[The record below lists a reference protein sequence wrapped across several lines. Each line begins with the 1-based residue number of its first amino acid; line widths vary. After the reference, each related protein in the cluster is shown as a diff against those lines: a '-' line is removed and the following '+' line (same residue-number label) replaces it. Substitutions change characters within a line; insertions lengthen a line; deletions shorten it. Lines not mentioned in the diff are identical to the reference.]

1 MATRKEINDEFYA
14 GYGDQPRGMTLMD
27 YLSPSSYIDPYQSLR
42 NPPQAAQQMDA
53 QGFRQLSPAEA
64 NTVYDNPRYNPNLS
78 ANAQYDKLFGGN
90 QAVATVENRGSM
102 PSFNLGNLTNYIPSA
117 STIGEYIPTSLPNV
131 FGVNNPLY
139 AGLLGADQSQA
150 LSKQSNVAGLLGAAA
165 ALVQGMGKQGGRRSA
180 AQNIISA
187 LGAGYGSAGQAYQ
200 QGLQNYSQTQQL
212 ALQQRQQAAIE
223 AMKLKYPEYADEIA
237 ANPSGAFR
245 LIAESQAALNKPVVL
260 AEGATLVKPSGEVLF
275 SSTKTKPQARM
286 LTADEI
292 AAQGLPTSGGQKY
305 QVDANGKIDLIQGT
319 APNKPATSIEEFQFY
334 QSQGGKK
341 SYENFMK
348 DKTPST
354 SVTVNTGE
362 LSKGTKGKVEEGV
375 LSSAEAVGRLNNIYS
390 SYKPEY
396 LNIPFR
402 LKQEWSGLASKFK
415 DIPETDKRILAGYS
429 TFKQNALQNL
439 NKTIKDL
446 TGAAMGVQEADR
458 IIASLPNAGTT
469 VFGGDSPQE
478 FESKLDN
485 AIQQTKYALARQ
497 NYALKQGISKDAW
510 EKIDLSD
517 MPTIV
522 EKRADEIAKAYK
534 LNKNNPKDRQT
545 IKRQVAAEFGI
556 PF

>member
-1 MATRKEINDEFYA
+1 MTNDEILKLYEE
-14 GYGDQPRGMTLMD
+14 GYPPELPRKANFFDLLKPDPLRPQIQAYDRRIAQASTPVMSQDSVTQFN
-27 YLSPSSYIDPYQSLR
+27 SAPS
-42 NPPQAAQQMDA
+42 A
-53 QGFRQLSPAEA
+53 
-64 NTVYDNPRYNPNLS
+64 
-78 ANAQYDKLFGGN
+78 
-90 QAVATVENRGSM
+90 NRGS
-102 PSFNLGNLTNYIPSA
+102 FNLSGLTDYLPSMNTVSGLIPK
-117 STIGEYIPTSLPNV
+117 EVPNV

-139 AGLLGADQSQA
+139 SSLLGADQSQA
-150 LSKQSNVAGLLGAAA
+150 LSRQSNVAGLLGAAA

-200 QGLQNYSQTQQL
+200 QGLQTYGQAQQL
-212 ALQQRQQAAIE
+212 ALQQRQQAGIQ
-223 AMKLKYPEYADEIA
+223 AMKNKYPDLADEFDT
-237 ANPSGAFR
+237 NPAGAFR
-245 LIAESQAALNKPVVL
+245 IVSEREAAERKPTVVS
-260 AEGATLVKPSGEVLF
+260 EGGTLVSPKGEVLYT
-275 SSTKTKPQARM
+275 STKTKPQARM
-286 LTADEI
+286 LTGDELT
-292 AAQGLPTSGGQKY
+292 QLGLPTSSGQKY

>member
-1 MATRKEINDEFYA
+1 MATTAEILKMYEEGYPQDLPRKADLF
-14 GYGDQPRGMTLMD
+14 DLLKP
-27 YLSPSSYIDPYQSLR
+27 DPLR
-42 NPPQAAQQMDA
+42 PKIQAYDRRIAESAAPVMPQDSRTQANSAPPA
-53 QGFRQLSPAEA
+53 
-64 NTVYDNPRYNPNLS
+64 
-78 ANAQYDKLFGGN
+78 
-90 QAVATVENRGSM
+90 NRGS
-102 PSFNLGNLTNYIPSA
+102 FNLSGLTDYIPSA

-139 AGLLGADQSQA
+139 AGLLGEPQSQA
-150 LSKQSNVAGLLGAAA
+150 LSKQSNIAGLLGAAA
-165 ALVQGMGKQGGRRSA
+165 ALVQGMGRQGGRRSA

-187 LGAGYGSAGQAYQ
+187 LGAGYGSAGQQYQ
-200 QGLQNYSQTQQL
+200 QGLQMYGQTQQL
-212 ALQQRQQAAIE
+212 GLQQRQQAAIQ
-223 AMKLKYPEYADEIA
+223 AMKLKYPEYADELD
-237 ANPSGAFR
+237 ANPAGAFR
-245 LIAESQAALNKPVVL
+245 LIAEKEAANKKGVVVD
-260 AEGATLVKPSGEVLF
+260 GNLVNPITGEVIF
-275 SSTKTKPQARM
+275 KSTKQPARI
-286 LTADEI
+286 LTDVEVAE
-292 AAQGLPTSGGQKY
+292 QKLPKSGGQRY
-305 QVDANGKIDLIQGT
+305 QIGADGKIDLIQGT

-485 AIQQTKYALARQ
+485 AVQQTKYALARQ

-534 LNKNNPKDRQT
+534 LNKNDPKDRQT

>member
-1 MATRKEINDEFYA
+1 MTNDEILRLYEE
-14 GYGDQPRGMTLMD
+14 GYPPELPRKADFFDL
-27 YLSPSSYIDPYQSLR
+27 LKPDPLR
-42 NPPQAAQQMDA
+42 PKIQAYDRRIAESAAPVMPQDSRTQANSAPPA
-53 QGFRQLSPAEA
+53 
-64 NTVYDNPRYNPNLS
+64 
-78 ANAQYDKLFGGN
+78 
-90 QAVATVENRGSM
+90 NRGSM

-200 QGLQNYSQTQQL
+200 QGLQTYAQTQDL
-212 ALQQRQQAAIE
+212 ALKQRQQAGIQ
-223 AMKLKYPEYADEIA
+223 AMKMKYPDLADEFDT
-237 ANPSGAFR
+237 NPAGAFR
-245 LIAESQAALNKPVVL
+245 IVSEREAAERKPIVVDGNLVRPDGTVIFKANK
-260 AEGATLVKPSGEVLF
+260 
-275 SSTKTKPQARM
+275 QARM
-286 LTADEI
+286 LTDVEVAE
-292 AAQGLPTSGGQKY
+292 QKLPTSGGQKY

>member
-1 MATRKEINDEFYA
+1 MATYDEMINKLSPEQVRQMFNQ
-14 GYGDQPRGMTLMD
+14 GFPSELPKSMTLLD
-27 YLSPSSYIDPYQSLR
+27 YISPSSYRDPR
-42 NPPQAAQQMDA
+42 AADRFAPQNSATQTVTPELDEN
-53 QGFRQLSPAEA
+53 GFRQLSYEEGQR
-64 NTVYDNPRYNPNLS
+64 VYKDPRHDPNLS

-90 QAVATVENRGSM
+90 QAGASVANKGSM
-102 PSFNLGNLTNYIPSA
+102 PSFNLGNLSNLIPSA
-117 STIGEYIPTSLPNV
+117 STIGEYIPREIPNV

-150 LSKQSNVAGLLGAAA
+150 LSKQSNIAGLLGAAA
-165 ALVQGMGKQGGRRSA
+165 ALVQGMGRQGGRRSA

-187 LGAGYGSAGQAYQ
+187 LGAGYGSAGQQYQ
-200 QGLQNYSQTQQL
+200 QGLQMYGQTQQL
-212 ALQQRQQAAIE
+212 GLQQRQQAAIQ
-223 AMKLKYPEYADEIA
+223 AMKLKYPEYADEID
-237 ANPSGAFR
+237 ANPAGAFR
-245 LIAESQAALNKPVVL
+245 LIAEREAAGKKLITAKP
-260 AEGATLVKPSGEVLF
+260 GEVIFDPTGKQIAQVPAEVKEGKQEVFTGDYGNLALAMF
-275 SSTKTKPQARM
+275 QTAKASELSGPQREALSKRAEQ
-286 LTADEI
+286 LGI
-292 AAQGLPTSGGQKY
+292 GKGQSITSNIY
-305 QVDANGKIDLIQGT
+305 
-319 APNKPATSIEEFQFY
+319 
-334 QSQGGKK
+334 
-341 SYENFMK
+341 
-348 DKTPST
+348 
-354 SVTVNTGE
+354 TGE
-362 LSKGTKGKVEEGV
+362 FSKGTKGKVEEGV
-375 LSSAEAVGRLNNIYS
+375 LSSAEAVGRLNNIYG

-415 DIPETDKRILAGYS
+415 DIPETDKKILAGYS

-478 FESKLDN
+478 FEAKLDN
-485 AIQQTKYALARQ
+485 AVQQTKYALARQ

-534 LNKNNPKDRQT
+534 LNKNDPKDRQT

>member
-1 MATRKEINDEFYA
+1 MATYNEMINKLTPQQVDEMFTQ
-14 GYGDQPRGMTLMD
+14 GYPTDLPQRMSFLD
-27 YLSPSSYIDPYQSLR
+27 YINPKSYIDPLAANR
-42 NPPQAAQQMDA
+42 VVPQ
-53 QGFRQLSPAEA
+53 
-64 NTVYDNPRYNPNLS
+64 NTATQTVAPVTNNMSMPNL
-78 ANAQYDKLFGGN
+78 G
-90 QAVATVENRGSM
+90 R
-102 PSFNLGNLTNYIPSA
+102 LTDYIPSA

-165 ALVQGMGKQGGRRSA
+165 ALVQGMGRQGGRRSA
-180 AQNIISA
+180 AGNIINA

-200 QGLQNYSQTQQL
+200 QGLQSYGQAQQL
-212 ALQQRQQAAIE
+212 ALQQRQQAGVQ
-223 AMKLKYPEYADEIA
+223 AMKMKYPDLADEFDT
-237 ANPSGAFR
+237 NPAGAFR
-245 LIAESQAALNKPVVL
+245 IVSEREAAAAAAKSKTTTVRPGEAVIGAGGNVIYTAPAEVKEGKQEVFTGDYGNLAL
-260 AEGATLVKPSGEVLF
+260 TMF
-275 SSTKTKPQARM
+275 
-286 LTADEI
+286 
-292 AAQGLPTSGGQKY
+292 
-305 QVDANGKIDLIQGT
+305 GT
-319 APNKPATSIEEFQFY
+319 ARASELSDPQRQALGKRAEQLGIGKGQSITSNIY
-334 QSQGGKK
+334 
-341 SYENFMK
+341 
-348 DKTPST
+348 
-354 SVTVNTGE
+354 TGE
-362 LSKGTKGKVEEGV
+362 FSKGTKGKVEEGV
-375 LSSAEAVGRLNNIYS
+375 LSSAEAVGRLNNIYG

-415 DIPETDKRILAGYS
+415 DIPETDKKILAGYS

-478 FESKLDN
+478 FEAKLDN
-485 AIQQTKYALARQ
+485 AVQQTKYALARQ

-534 LNKNNPKDRQT
+534 LNKNDPKDRQT